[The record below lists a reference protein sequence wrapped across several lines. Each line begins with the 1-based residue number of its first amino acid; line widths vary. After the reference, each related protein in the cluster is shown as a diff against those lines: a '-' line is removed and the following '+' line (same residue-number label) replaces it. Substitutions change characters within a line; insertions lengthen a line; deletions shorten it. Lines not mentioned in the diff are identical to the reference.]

1 MYCKKFFSL
10 LTCREVHFTFHL
22 SIHIRIDYLA
32 VLNHCIDLF
41 LFFLLEFSSSFHLI
55 HSFYSIS
62 HVHIPLFSISDH
74 HLLIPSIVSPC
85 FPFSWLEHHPFQ
97 CYSLDSLVPLNLFF
111 FFIFEVKSMLMSH
124 WVTIQKSLKCCMLYY
139 RLFCFVF
146 LFFFL
151 FSYSSMLK
159 SCWVSY
165 WLCIRTS
172 LILSSLLQHDVG
184 S

>member
-1 MYCKKFFSL
+1 MKFISHSIW
-10 LTCREVHFTFHL
+10 VFTFALTIWL
-22 SIHIRIDYLA
+22 SLTIALICSSSFYLS
-32 VLNHCIDLF
+32 
-41 LFFLLEFSSSFHLI
+41 SSSFHLI

-111 FFIFEVKSMLMSH
+111 FFLFEVKSMLMSH

-139 RLFCFVF
+139 RLFCFFIF
-146 LFFFL
+146 LF
-151 FSYSSMLK
+151 
-159 SCWVSY
+159 V
-165 WLCIRTS
+165 
-172 LILSSLLQHDVG
+172 
-184 S
+184 